1 MKWIALLLFV
11 ALAPALTAWL
21 RENHRL
27 APRAWAVIGF
37 MPFVFGSW
45 HLIIAPVS
53 WSEWPG
59 YAKGMEVSLMDA
71 VAAACFLSLLNV
83 PVSKPVIICFVVY
96 ILAILLSA
104 FFAGVPEAS
113 LFYAWQVARVMIV
126 FAAVAKVCA
135 DERGPRAIIFGMIL
149 GLAVQAF
156 FVIEQRMSGATQAG
170 GTLGH
175 QNFLGIV
182 SHFVVFPSFALLL
195 IERKYWI
202 PFIGVMSG
210 VSAVILGASRAT
222 LGLAGLGYG
231 LLMLLSVIRK
241 PTGRNFKVFAL
252 GLIGFMIATPLAL
265 ISLQGRFEAAP
276 LDDYDERAAFERAA
290 KMAIADHPMGVG
302 ANQYVI
308 VANAEGYSDRAGV
321 VWNSGSRAANVHNT
335 YLLVRAE
342 TGFLGLAAFIA
353 LLMAPTMIAFR
364 VAWRNRKDPRGD
376 LMLGLGVSL
385 TIVSIHCFY
394 EWVFM
399 DYLVQVMFAI
409 NAGMIAGLAQQISRE
424 KSKRRKPGKSNENL
438 GEIVNASGTA

>member
-1 MKWIALLLFV
+1 MKWIALLFFM
-11 ALAPALTAWL
+11 ALAPTLSGWL

-27 APRAWAVIGF
+27 APRVWAVIGF
-37 MPFVFGSW
+37 LPFVFGSW

-59 YAKGMEVSLMDA
+59 YAKGMEVSLLDA
-71 VAAACFLSLLNV
+71 IAAACFFSLLRV
-83 PVSKPVIICFVVY
+83 PVSKPIIVSFVVY

-104 FFAGVPEAS
+104 LFSGVPEAT
-113 LFYAWQVARVMIV
+113 LFYVWQVARVMLV

-135 DERGPRAIIFGMIL
+135 DERGPRAIISGMIL
-149 GLAVQAF
+149 GLVFQAF
-156 FVIEQRMSGATQAG
+156 FVIEQRMTGATQAG

-175 QNFLGIV
+175 QNFLGMV
-182 SHFVVFPSFALLL
+182 THFVAFPSFALLL
-195 IERKYWI
+195 VDRKYWA
-202 PFIGVMSG
+202 PLFGVMSG
-210 VSAVILGASRAT
+210 VTAVILGASRAS

-231 LLMLLSVIRK
+231 LLMVLSVIRK
-241 PTGRNFKVFAL
+241 PTGRNLKVFSF
-252 GLIGFMIATPLAL
+252 GLIGFLIATPLAL
-265 ISLQGRFEAAP
+265 LSLQQRFEATP
-276 LDDYDERAAFERAA
+276 LDDYDERAAFESAA

-321 VWNSGSRAANVHNT
+321 VWNMGSRAANVHNT
-335 YLLVRAE
+335 YLLVQAE
-342 TGFLGLAAFIA
+342 TGFLGLVAFIA

-394 EWVFM
+394 EWIFM

-409 NAGMIAGLAQQISRE
+409 NAGIIAGLAQQISRT
-424 KSKRRKPGKSNENL
+424 KSKRQKPGKSNENL
-438 GEIVNASGTA
+438 GEMVSASGTA